1 MAGDISEYLDSIEAL
16 TQERLQVSVEL
27 DVARRIQLGIVPG
40 HFELERPCLEVA
52 ALSRP
57 AREVGGD
64 FYAVVRLDGDRVAVA
79 VGDASGK
86 GMAVALFMVMV
97 KTLIKEGLAAGD
109 SPATV
114 LNEVNDHICESNP
127 EGMFVTV
134 FACVID
140 PATGTV
146 TFANAGHTTPLVV
159 GDDARPLKQEIGTLL
174 GLFDDI
180 DLVDET
186 VTLAPGET
194 LLVFTDGVTEAVD
207 KNKAFLG
214 DAAFAERLSAR
225 APFASAQSVVD
236 ATTQIVDA
244 HAAGHEQ
251 FDDLTALALTHTPP
265 TPAEKSLP
273 VAGAHEVPADITSM
287 DAVKEAIFATSADG
301 PLKRRTTLAVEEAF
315 ANVVSYSGAK
325 HAWYAVE
332 EMPSGLSVTLVDDG
346 DPFDLTTAEAPDPE
360 FEDLEFGGMGMRLV
374 RDLASD
380 VSYRYE
386 DGLNV
391 LTIEVFD

>member
-1 MAGDISEYLDSIEAL
+1 MAGSDWLVRPYVIGFVPMSVNYVLLYHFNVVQCRTMALSLIALENTVLYLPLIWVLTHALGLVGAVASFVCAEAL
-16 TQERLQVSVEL
+16 TT
-27 DVARRIQLGIVPG
+27 
-40 HFELERPCLEVA
+40 
-52 ALSRP
+52 
-57 AREVGGD
+57 
-64 FYAVVRLDGDRVAVA
+64 VV
-79 VGDASGK
+79 
-86 GMAVALFMVMV
+86 
-97 KTLIKEGLAAGD
+97 
-109 SPATV
+109 
-114 LNEVNDHICESNP
+114 
-127 EGMFVTV
+127 
-134 FACVID
+134 
-140 PATGTV
+140 
-146 TFANAGHTTPLVV
+146 TPLVV
-159 GDDARPLKQEIGTLL
+159 GEAARPLKQQNGTLL

-180 DLVDET
+180 ELVDET
-186 VTLAPGET
+186 VTLAPGES

-244 HAAGHEQ
+244 HAAGREQ

-273 VAGAHEVPADITSM
+273 IAGAHEVPADITSM
-287 DAVKEAIFATSADG
+287 DIVKEAIFATGADG

-315 ANVVSYSGAK
+315 ANVVSYSGAT

-332 EMPSGLSVTLVDDG
+332 EMPAGLSVTLVDDG
-346 DPFDLTTAEAPDPE
+346 DAFDLTTAEAPDPD

-386 DGLNV
+386 DGLNILLIAV
-391 LTIEVFD
+391 LS